1 MFLVKENTVLNPNTV
16 RMTVEAPMIA
26 RKAKP
31 GQFVI
36 IRGDEKGER
45 IPLTISG

>member
-36 IRGDEKGER
+36 IRGDEKG
-45 IPLTISG
+45 